1 MPDRTL
7 IRQCVIFGA
16 SGDLASRY
24 LLPGLAELWEAGK
37 LPPDLRILGVA
48 REEWDDDRFRRH
60 VAARTA
66 ASRDKRRALPADFL
80 RVLRYEPADITNH
93 AQVQPILAKA
103 DRPLLAYLAIPPSL
117 FLPAVDALAAA
128 GTDVVSHVVV
138 EKPFGTDLPSA
149 RALNVRL
156 HKVFPEQAVFR
167 IDHFLGHQTVQNIV
181 GLRFANRL
189 FEPVW
194 NAQHIERV
202 EIVWDEKRTAAGRA
216 AFYDHTGALRDMLQN
231 HLLQLLTLVA
241 MEPPHSLDEH
251 VFRNRKADLL
261 SAVST
266 LTPEDVVRHTVRGK
280 YGRGRIDGRP
290 VAGYVEEDGVKAE
303 RGTETYA
310 QATLTI
316 DNWRW
321 AGVPFLLR
329 SGKALAAN
337 RRSIRV
343 HFKRVPHLAF
353 LENQSVPPNVL
364 ELELQPDRVA
374 LSVNVNGVGDR
385 LVLET
390 IALEHTL
397 ADQELSAYA
406 RLMLDVLKGDA
417 SLSIRNDEVEE
428 SWRIVTP
435 ILSVWAD
442 SGVPLIEYPAGSDG
456 PRAASGG

>member
-24 LLPGLAELWEAGK
+24 LLPGLAELWDAGK
-37 LPPDLRILGVA
+37 LPPDLRILGVS
-48 REEWDDDRFRRH
+48 REEWDDATFRRH

-66 ASRDKRRALPADFL
+66 ASQDKRGALPADFL
-80 RVLRYEPADITNH
+80 RMLRYEPADITNH
-93 AQVQPILAKA
+93 AQVQLILAKA

-117 FLPAVDALAAA
+117 FMPAVDALAAA
-128 GTDVVSHVVV
+128 GADAVSHVVV

-149 RALNVRL
+149 RALNERL
-156 HKVFPEQAVFR
+156 HRAFPERAVFR

-194 NAQHIERV
+194 NSQHIERV
-202 EIVWDEKRTAAGRA
+202 EIVWDETLTAAGRA

-231 HLLQLLTLVA
+231 HLLQLLALVA

-266 LTPEDVVRHTVRGK
+266 LTPEDVVRHTVRGR

-290 VAGYVEEDGVKAE
+290 VPGYVEEDGVRAE

-329 SGKALAAN
+329 SGKGLAAN

-397 ADQELSAYA
+397 AEQELSAYA

-456 PRAASGG
+456 PSGR